1 MKNLRNIL
9 LICLCL
15 SSFCTSSFC
24 QTKSRQYFL
33 KSGTVYIYLNNEKNR
48 LGYKAA
54 IPADATI
61 SSDGDFCL
69 KCGTEITLFCKPEQP
84 CTVSKLKIK
93 KPKEISSDEKINCH
107 YNVVS
112 REAKMSPKISRTNN
126 FHNSDEIEFNLFD
139 TEGNEIDYTNPD
151 GTEIGSWILSNYSDE
166 DLVYLLLYKD
176 SEWYNLNEFLLDA
189 LQCNY
194 ILVPKMSQIIFP
206 FTLTYKK
213 DIAQITIVAGSEDKI
228 KILGE
233 DNYLV
238 RTLNESERHFKSF
251 EFDKN
256 ERIYIF
262 NRATK

>member
-15 SSFCTSSFC
+15 SSFCTSSYC

-33 KSGTVYIYLNNEKNR
+33 KSGKVYLHLNNEKNK

-69 KCGTEITLFCKPEQP
+69 KCGPDIRYFCEQEQP
-84 CTVSKLKIK
+84 CTISKLKVK
-93 KPKEISSDEKINCH
+93 EPKEISSDEKII

-112 REAKMSPKISRTNN
+112 REAKMSLEISKSDN
-126 FHNSDEIEFNLFD
+126 FQNSDEIEFNLFD

-151 GTEIGSWILSNYSDE
+151 GTEIGSWILSNYSDK

-238 RTLNESERHFKSF
+238 RTLNERHFKSF

-256 ERIYIF
+256 ESIYIF